1 MKESSRGAGI
11 REKASEAMARRSAP
25 APLQGSFRVEMLG
38 SQESLDLDCG
48 KFFTV
53 RLSFANLLCVFLVAL
68 RAAVVAY
75 VR

>member
-1 MKESSRGAGI
+1 
-11 REKASEAMARRSAP
+11 MARRSAP

-53 RLSFANLLCVFLVAL
+53 RLFCHL
-68 RAAVVAY
+68 Y
-75 VR
+75 VSC